1 MKITEGQGAFVAP
14 NLTPVPD
21 GIVQLLS
28 EQEFI
33 ERFRM
38 RAQSHT
44 PSPMPWAAFARMT
57 DDDLAAIYRYLKT
70 LPASPTSR

>member
-1 MKITEGQGAFVAP
+1 MEGQGTFVAP

-21 GIVQLLS
+21 GIVQLLT

-33 ERFRM
+33 ERFRL
-38 RAQSHT
+38 RAPAT
-44 PSPMPWAAFARMT
+44 APSPMPWAAFARMT

-70 LPASPTSR
+70 LPASPASR